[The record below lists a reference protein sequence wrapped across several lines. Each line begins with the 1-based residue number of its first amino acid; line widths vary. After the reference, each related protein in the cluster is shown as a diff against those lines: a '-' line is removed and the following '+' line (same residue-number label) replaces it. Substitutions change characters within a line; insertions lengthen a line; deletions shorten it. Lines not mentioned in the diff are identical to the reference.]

1 MAIYTVFHEHPQHG
15 KGRYI
20 TECITAREAVNEA
33 KEKVADEYAANPD
46 DKKELASISS
56 KLSIK
61 VFSGRHS
68 TLPTTR
74 PDASAT
80 PKA

>member
-1 MAIYTVFHEHPQHG
+1 MALYTVFHEHPDHG

-20 TECITAREAVNEA
+20 THCVTAREAVIEA
-33 KEKVADEYAANPD
+33 KEKVSDEYAVNPD
-46 DKKELASISS
+46 NAKELASIAA
-56 KLSIK
+56 KLTIK

-68 TLPTTR
+68 AMPTTR
-74 PDASAT
+74 AEASAA

>member
-1 MAIYTVFHEHPQHG
+1 MAIYTVFHEHPLHG

-33 KEKVADEYAANPD
+33 KEKVADEHAANPND
-46 DKKELASISS
+46 NKELAAIAA
-56 KLSIK
+56 KLSVK

-68 TLPTTR
+68 TLPATR